1 MQKNGKRVNVIK
13 KVFTG
18 ILWAFLGILV
28 VITAWLAVDKFVRKS
43 PVPSFCGYSLLTVQ
57 TGSMSGTIEIGD
69 MVLIRKSDDFEIGD
83 VITFL
88 FPDEKVSTTHRI
100 VNVNPDGTFVTKGAA
115 NNAVDTR
122 AVAKENIVG
131 KSDFVVRK
139 GGLFLLWLKSEGWI
153 YCVAALFIAGMGTW
167 IVKTLTKTP
176 QEGEND
182 PENKRENNE
191 EGGKK

>member
-83 VITFL
+83 VIIFL
-88 FPDEKVSTTHRI
+88 FPD
-100 VNVNPDGTFVTKGAA
+100 
-115 NNAVDTR
+115 
-122 AVAKENIVG
+122 
-131 KSDFVVRK
+131 
-139 GGLFLLWLKSEGWI
+139 
-153 YCVAALFIAGMGTW
+153 
-167 IVKTLTKTP
+167 
-176 QEGEND
+176 
-182 PENKRENNE
+182 
-191 EGGKK
+191 